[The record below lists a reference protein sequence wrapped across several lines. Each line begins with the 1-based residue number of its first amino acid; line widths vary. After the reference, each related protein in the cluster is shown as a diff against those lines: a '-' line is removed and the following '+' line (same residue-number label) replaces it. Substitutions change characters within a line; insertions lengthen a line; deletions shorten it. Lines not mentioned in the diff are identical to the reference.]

1 MSAKNFTTGV
11 GLIEVVVAISVIATV
26 LGLAVGIAALSL
38 HIETK
43 AKINIQLTL
52 LAEAGIEGVRVVRLH
67 MPKISP
73 AKDFFSLT
81 DMPEGSYC
89 LNLSGVN
96 MTLQSANC
104 TGVTMPTGFSRSI
117 VIAKAATSNCDENEV
132 CNILSEDEG
141 NESEVRKVMVTVTA
155 PDGSSKT
162 LTTVLAK
169 IEQ

>member
-1 MSAKNFTTGV
+1 MMRNVQSSDGI
-11 GLIEVVVAISVIATV
+11 GLVEVVVAISVIATV

-67 MPKISP
+67 MPKMSP

-81 DMPEGSYC
+81 DVPQGLYC

-96 MTLQSANC
+96 MTLQTTNC
-104 TGVTMPTGFSRSI
+104 SGVTMPTGFARSI
-117 VIAKAATSNCDENEV
+117 VITKAATTGDV
-132 CNILSEDEG
+132 LSENTG
-141 NESEVRKVMVTVTA
+141 NEDEARKVMVTVTA
-155 PDGSSKT
+155 PDGTSKT